1 MCLLTNLI
9 LSGMYLV
16 LSGVETKKIK
26 LMKTIKKLT
35 ATVLAV
41 LFTATLTAQDNAKVP
56 DLAINSTNYKTAIG
70 LRAGET
76 SGLTIKQFIGSSTAL
91 EGIVGVWSHGLSAT
105 LLYEKHVPA
114 FDVDG
119 LNWYYG
125 AGGHVA
131 FESGR
136 RILYYR
142 NDRYYRYNDGNIGLG
157 VDGIIGL
164 EYKIPTIPFALS
176 LDVKPYVEVITN
188 GRVWT
193 SLDPGLGIKVTF

>member
-1 MCLLTNLI
+1 MKTTKI
-9 LSGMYLV
+9 LS
-16 LSGVETKKIK
+16 
-26 LMKTIKKLT
+26 
-35 ATVLAV
+35 AV
-41 LFTATLTAQDNAKVP
+41 LMAVFVTANVNAQDGDKMP
-56 DLAINSTNYKTAIG
+56 DLAINSTSYKTAIG

-76 SGLTIKQFIGSSTAL
+76 SGLTIKQFVGSSTAL
-91 EGIVGVWSHGLSAT
+91 EGIIGVWSHGISAT

-114 FDVDG
+114 FDVAG

-131 FESGR
+131 FEAGR
-136 RILYYR
+136 RLVYYR
-142 NDRYYRYNDGNIGLG
+142 NDRYYRYNEGNVGLG
-157 VDGIIGL
+157 IDGIIGM
-164 EYKIPTIPFALS
+164 EYKIPSIPFALS